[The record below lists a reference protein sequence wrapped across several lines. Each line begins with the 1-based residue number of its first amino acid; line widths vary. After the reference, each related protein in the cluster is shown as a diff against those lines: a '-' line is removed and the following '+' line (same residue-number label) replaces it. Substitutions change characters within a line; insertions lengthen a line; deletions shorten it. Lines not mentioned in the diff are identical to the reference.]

1 MKTFSI
7 LMTTVL
13 GSAAAVAALPTVSN
27 MEVSS
32 VGPGSRTV
40 TVSYDL
46 DVTAVVTFDVKTN
59 GVSIGTAAGDV
70 GGEADKIVLAGTG
83 RKAYWTPHHLWP
95 GFSPSDIE
103 VELKAWSLDAPPTY
117 MVVDAH
123 NGVTRYYADAETIP
137 YGGVT
142 NKMYKDTH
150 LVMRKI
156 PAANV
161 IWTMGSTAA
170 NASSAKRE
178 IMHRVKLSSDYY
190 MAIYEFTQG
199 QFMSVTN
206 AANPSSTWTSTPR
219 INPRHRPLDKYSLVS
234 MRGDV
239 KCNAANPTP
248 TSLLGVLRSRSGLA
262 FDLPNA
268 AQWEFACRGGLPGN
282 ITVAGAKSVDE
293 IAWHS
298 GNWKNDPAMA
308 ERVAAGLAV
317 APHEVGI
324 LPCNAFGLYDM
335 QGNAF
340 EFSVDFIGTDTEAGT
355 IATFGDS
362 IGTDTDGQKI
372 YSDPPVQTGSQSTTT
387 CMLSQKYSDGS
398 GSNLL
403 SPGRHAAGRTATTA
417 EAGVGFRLICP
428 VVHAGRIVAP

>member
-170 NASSAKRE
+170 NASTKVRE

-206 AANPSSTWTSTPR
+206 AAKPTTTWDHTPL
-219 INPRHRPLDKYSLVS
+219 INPRHFPLGKYSLVS

-239 KCNAANPTP
+239 KCNAADPTEN
-248 TSLLGVLRSRSGLA
+248 SLLGILRSRSGLA
-262 FDLPNA
+262 LDLPNA

-308 ERVAAGLAV
+308 ERVAAGLTT

-335 QGNAF
+335 QGNVF
-340 EFSVDFIGTDTEAGT
+340 EYSVDFIGTDAETVT
-355 IATFGDS
+355 IATFGDP
-362 IGTDTDGQKI
+362 IGTDTDGQPI
-372 YSDPPVQTGSQSTTT
+372 YGDPPVQSGTQSSTT
-387 CMLSQKYSDGS
+387 CMLSQSYGEGS
-398 GSNLL
+398 GTLM
-403 SPGRHAAGRTATTA
+403 SPGRHAGGRKATSQDTA
-417 EAGVGFRLICP
+417 VGFRLICP
-428 VVHAGRIVAP
+428 VAHAGRIVAP